1 MANTVKV
8 RRSATPS
15 AIPTVGQLALGE
27 IAVNTYDGK
36 MFIKKDVSGTQTIV
50 EISGGGGGTITQAIA
65 GDSGTDNVTLGTDTL
80 TFVGGTGITSAI
92 TNNTVTFDI
101 DSTVATLTGTQTLTN
116 KTLTSPTLTTPALGT
131 PASGNFSTGTFTWP
145 TFNQNT
151 TGSAVT
157 ATSLTSS
164 NFISQK
170 GSGGSWNTD
179 FANTPAGT
187 ATYNGDVAANTTNNP
202 GNTWWIQ
209 QNFRHTNN
217 TNTWGTQVAWGWED
231 NANRL
236 ATRNITGGVFGSWVY
251 YLNSSNFTT
260 YVPSLTGTGASGSWG
275 ISVTGSS
282 ASCTGNAATAT
293 TATNLSGGTVSATT
307 GSFSGLVTGPNP
319 SYVTAVTSLTAT
331 ATSFN
336 VPQVT
341 VPNSGTSFVPL
352 LHGSTILSGAGYVG
366 HVSLGAIR
374 TGTNNWAG
382 GAYLALGGNDA
393 YSTEYYTFGFGGTI
407 SHSSGATVLTA
418 GTYASRSNLT
428 MSTGKLL
435 GRSTA
440 SSGAAEEITI
450 GSGLTLSSGTLS
462 ASGAAATYNRT
473 SFTAT
478 AGQTSFTVAYTVG
491 YLVIYQNGVML
502 NSTDYTAT
510 SGTSFVLAEPAAAGD
525 IIETFVYAVSAATG
539 VTSVSTAGT
548 VNGLTLTGGPITGS
562 GTVTLGGTLSGVSLT
577 TAVTGTL
584 PIANGG
590 TGTTSTTYCA
600 LTSNVTGTLPIANGG
615 TNSTA
620 TPTSGGIA
628 HGTGTALAYTSAGT
642 LGQKLLSTGTGIPA
656 FVSSPLASIFTTGTA
671 STYTVPTGATGLKI
685 TVVGGGANGGASA
698 TGRGSGGGA
707 GGVVIEWIAVTPGG
721 TLIYTVGGVAGASS
735 ISSGTITIT
744 TITASAGT
752 AGTAT
757 AYAASQTAGGAGGAA
772 TGGDINIPGQQGGT
786 SYGTST
792 TIATNFS
799 GAGGSG
805 QFGQGGQSSM
815 ISALAGKNATGF
827 GAGGGGAIGSATA
840 GTGTAG
846 IIIFEPY

>member
-260 YVPSLTGTGASGSWG
+260 YVPSLTGT
-275 ISVTGSS
+275 V
-282 ASCTGNAATAT
+282 
-293 TATNLSGGTVSATT
+293 
-307 GSFSGLVTGPNP
+307 LV
-319 SYVTAVTSLTAT
+319 V
-331 ATSFN
+331 
-336 VPQVT
+336 
-341 VPNSGTSFVPL
+341 
-352 LHGSTILSGAGYVG
+352 HG
-366 HVSLGAIR
+366 
-374 TGTNNWAG
+374 
-382 GAYLALGGNDA
+382 
-393 YSTEYYTFGFGGTI
+393 
-407 SHSSGATVLTA
+407 VL
-418 GTYASRSNLT
+418 
-428 MSTGKLL
+428 
-435 GRSTA
+435 
-440 SSGAAEEITI
+440 
-450 GSGLTLSSGTLS
+450 
-462 ASGAAATYNRT
+462 
-473 SFTAT
+473 
-478 AGQTSFTVAYTVG
+478 V
-491 YLVIYQNGVML
+491 
-502 NSTDYTAT
+502 
-510 SGTSFVLAEPAAAGD
+510 
-525 IIETFVYAVSAATG
+525 
-539 VTSVSTAGT
+539 
-548 VNGLTLTGGPITGS
+548 
-562 GTVTLGGTLSGVSLT
+562 
-577 TAVTGTL
+577 
-584 PIANGG
+584 
-590 TGTTSTTYCA
+590 
-600 LTSNVTGTLPIANGG
+600 
-615 TNSTA
+615 
-620 TPTSGGIA
+620 
-628 HGTGTALAYTSAGT
+628 
-642 LGQKLLSTGTGIPA
+642 
-656 FVSSPLASIFTTGTA
+656 
-671 STYTVPTGATGLKI
+671 
-685 TVVGGGANGGASA
+685 
-698 TGRGSGGGA
+698 
-707 GGVVIEWIAVTPGG
+707 
-721 TLIYTVGGVAGASS
+721 
-735 ISSGTITIT
+735 
-744 TITASAGT
+744 
-752 AGTAT
+752 
-757 AYAASQTAGGAGGAA
+757 
-772 TGGDINIPGQQGGT
+772 
-786 SYGTST
+786 
-792 TIATNFS
+792 
-799 GAGGSG
+799 
-805 QFGQGGQSSM
+805 
-815 ISALAGKNATGF
+815 
-827 GAGGGGAIGSATA
+827 
-840 GTGTAG
+840 
-846 IIIFEPY
+846 